1 MLKDYLLEKK
11 EAHYRMAYS
20 YTKNSEDALDVIQDS
35 IEKALG
41 FIKKNGPPDHMN
53 AWFYK
58 ILIRTA
64 IDHIRKHSRTTLMAP
79 EDLEH
84 IFVSEDHYC
93 NFDLKSAMDKLP
105 AQYKTLIVLRY
116 FEDLKI
122 KDIGEI
128 LDENINTV
136 KTRLYKAL
144 DFLKIKLEEDDDAS
158 A

>member
-20 YTKNSEDALDVIQDS
+20 YTKHSEDALDVIQDS

-64 IDHIRKHSRTTLMAP
+64 IDHLRKHKRITLMPP
-79 EDLEH
+79 EDLEYLMS
-84 IFVSEDHYC
+84 SEDHYA

-105 AQYKTLIVLRY
+105 PQYKTLIVLRY

-144 DFLKIKLEEDDDAS
+144 DFLKIELEEDDDAS

>member
-1 MLKDYLLEKK
+1 M
-11 EAHYRMAYS
+11 
-20 YTKNSEDALDVIQDS
+20 
-35 IEKALG
+35 
-41 FIKKNGPPDHMN
+41 P
-53 AWFYK
+53 
-58 ILIRTA
+58 
-64 IDHIRKHSRTTLMAP
+64 P

-84 IFVSEDHYC
+84 VFTSEDHYC
-93 NFDLKSAMDKLP
+93 NFDLKSAIDKLP
-105 AQYKTLIVLRY
+105 AQYKSLIVLRY

-144 DFLKIKLEEDDDAS
+144 DFLKIRLEEDDDAS